1 MRNQRYYYRVRLIAY
16 MPTGLSHI
24 RFPLR
29 IPSPSPTPLVSY
41 QRMQRRPLRKILL
54 IKQERTPFAS

>member
-16 MPTGLSHI
+16 TPTTFTCI
-24 RFPLR
+24 RFPPCL
-29 IPSPSPTPLVSY
+29 PSPSPTPLAYY
-41 QRMQRRPLRKILL
+41 QRIQRRPLRKILL